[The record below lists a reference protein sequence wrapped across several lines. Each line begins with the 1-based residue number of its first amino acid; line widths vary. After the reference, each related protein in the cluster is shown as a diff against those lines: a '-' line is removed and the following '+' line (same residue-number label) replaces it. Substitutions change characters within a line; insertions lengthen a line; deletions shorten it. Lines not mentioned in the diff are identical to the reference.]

1 MEFLCP
7 YCETDFANKYTLN
20 RHLERKHGS
29 QDLESYK
36 NEEENSDSEEEE
48 EDDTE
53 KSCSSESESEAD
65 EGGDTET
72 FTYDEVRA
80 ILRYESLS
88 NE

>member
-20 RHLERKHGS
+20 RHLDRKHGS
-29 QDLESYK
+29 QDIESDK
-36 NEEENSDSEEEE
+36 NEEENSESEEE

-65 EGGDTET
+65 EGDDSDT

-88 NE
+88 SK